1 MAVLAVDGGNTKTV
15 AVVAADDGTL
25 RGTSLG
31 GCTDLYGAPSAGAA
45 LDELYR
51 VIDGALE
58 AAGVTPQELSGPTL
72 SLAGADWDDDFALHR
87 ATADERLPGVPVEV
101 VNDAVGP
108 IRCAARD
115 GAGVS
120 LICGTGAAIGARSP
134 DGRSWHIGF
143 TPRNSGAH
151 ALGKEALAA
160 IQEADMDCGRA
171 TRLTE
176 RLLAVFGVAAPR
188 DIVHAVTRRGGLS
201 ASDVAALA
209 PHVLAVAA
217 DGDAVARD
225 IVDLAGQRHG
235 LLDAARGAAGGPGRR
250 LPPRC
255 SRAACSGARA
265 ATG

>member
-1 MAVLAVDGGNTKTV
+1 
-15 AVVAADDGTL
+15 
-25 RGTSLG
+25 
-31 GCTDLYGAPSAGAA
+31 
-45 LDELYR
+45 
-51 VIDGALE
+51 
-58 AAGVTPQELSGPTL
+58 
-72 SLAGADWDDDFALHR
+72 
-87 ATADERLPGVPVEV
+87 VEV

-225 IVDLAGQRHG
+225 IVDLAGQRMGCWTRHAARQVDLDDDYRLVLAGG
-235 LLDAARGAAGGPGRR
+235 LLRSAGSDRLIAAALAAVPSARPTVLGA
-250 LPPRC
+250 PPVTAPC
-255 SRAACSGARA
+255 
-265 ATG
+265 